1 MFFSFSLF
9 PPGISARCSRSA
21 LPPGFPPGIPSGGAW
36 LAERFRAPPAFGGL
50 SVFAGVSALRPFS
63 AFPSGI
69 SARRLGLRYRLLFP
83 VCVPARHSLRRCLA
97 RGAFPRSAC
106 LWGLVRFCRRFCLAA
121 LLRVSVRHFRP
132 AFGSALPPVIPGLR
146 SRPAFPPAVLGSRSV
161 SALRLP
167 LGACPLLHGLFSA
180 CGYFRIRQKTRLPES
195 GRWLAA
201 LRRLPPGPFFRT
213 GRRLRQRRN
222 PRRTGCKVTY
232 NSLIIAAFTIY
243 SQFLQQRLRSP

>member
-36 LAERFRAPPAFGGL
+36 LAERFRAPSAFGGL

-63 AFPSGI
+63 AFPSAFPPGVWVALPPVI
-69 SARRLGLRYRLLFP
+69 PGLRSARHFLRQG
-83 VCVPARHSLRRCLA
+83 LA

-106 LWGLVRFCRRFCLAA
+106 LWGLVRFCRLVFCMR
-121 LLRVSVRHFRP
+121 LLPHT
-132 AFGSALPPVIPGLR
+132 A
-146 SRPAFPPAVLGSRSV
+146 
-161 SALRLP
+161 
-167 LGACPLLHGLFSA
+167 
-180 CGYFRIRQKTRLPES
+180 KTRLPES

-213 GRRLRQRRN
+213 GRRLRQLAESA
-222 PRRTGCKVTY
+222 PYG
-232 NSLIIAAFTIY
+232 
-243 SQFLQQRLRSP
+243 LQSYI

>member
-1 MFFSFSLF
+1 MFFRF
-9 PPGISARCSRSA
+9 RCSRRV
-21 LPPGFPPGIPSGGAW
+21 FPPVVPGLRFRPAFSSGGAW
-36 LAERFRAPPAFGGL
+36 LAERFRAPSAFGGL

-83 VCVPARHSLRRCLA
+83 VCVP
-97 RGAFPRSAC
+97 
-106 LWGLVRFCRRFCLAA
+106 
-121 LLRVSVRHFRP
+121 VRHFRP

-146 SRPAFPPAVLGSRSV
+146 SRPAFPSGPGLVRGAFPRS
-161 SALRLP
+161 ACLC
-167 LGACPLLHGLFSA
+167 GACPLLHGLFSA

>member
-36 LAERFRAPPAFGGL
+36 LAERFRAPSAFGGL

-83 VCVPARHSLRRCLA
+83 VCVPARHFLRRGLA

-106 LWGLVRFCRRFCLAA
+106 LWGLVRFCTACFLHAVTSAYGKKRACRNPDVGLQRCGACRRDRSFE
-121 LLRVSVRHFRP
+121 P
-132 AFGSALPPVIPGLR
+132 AGG
-146 SRPAFPPAVLGSRSV
+146 SV
-161 SALRLP
+161 SGGIRAVR
-167 LGACPLLHGLFSA
+167 AAKLH
-180 CGYFRIRQKTRLPES
+180 
-195 GRWLAA
+195 
-201 LRRLPPGPFFRT
+201 
-213 GRRLRQRRN
+213 
-222 PRRTGCKVTY
+222 
-232 NSLIIAAFTIY
+232 II
-243 SQFLQQRLRSP
+243 P

>member
-1 MFFSFSLF
+1 MFFSFLLF

-21 LPPGFPPGIPSGGAW
+21 FPPGVSARISARHFPPAFSSGGAW
-36 LAERFRAPPAFGGL
+36 IAERFRAPSAFGGL

-63 AFPSGI
+63 AFPSGT
-69 SARRLGLRYRLLFP
+69 SARRLGLRYPLLFP
-83 VCVPARHSLRRCLA
+83 VCVPARH
-97 RGAFPRSAC
+97 
-106 LWGLVRFCRRFCLAA
+106 
-121 LLRVSVRHFRP
+121 
-132 AFGSALPPVIPGLR
+132 
-146 SRPAFPPAVLGSRSV
+146 FPPAGLGSRSV

>member
-36 LAERFRAPPAFGGL
+36 LAERFRAPSAFGGL

-83 VCVPARHSLRRCLA
+83 VCVPARH
-97 RGAFPRSAC
+97 
-106 LWGLVRFCRRFCLAA
+106 
-121 LLRVSVRHFRP
+121 
-132 AFGSALPPVIPGLR
+132 
-146 SRPAFPPAVLGSRSV
+146 FPPAGLGSRSV

-167 LGACPLLHGLFSA
+167 LGVVRFCTACFLHAVTSA
-180 CGYFRIRQKTRLPES
+180 YGKKRAC
-195 GRWLAA
+195 
-201 LRRLPPGPFFRT
+201 
-213 GRRLRQRRN
+213 RN
-222 PRRTGCKVTY
+222 PDVGLQRCGACRRDRSFEPAGGSVSGGIRAVRAAK
-232 NSLIIAAFTIY
+232 LHII
-243 SQFLQQRLRSP
+243 P

>member
-36 LAERFRAPPAFGGL
+36 LAERFRAPSAFGGL

-83 VCVPARHSLRRCLA
+83 VCVPARH
-97 RGAFPRSAC
+97 
-106 LWGLVRFCRRFCLAA
+106 
-121 LLRVSVRHFRP
+121 
-132 AFGSALPPVIPGLR
+132 
-146 SRPAFPPAVLGSRSV
+146 FPPAGLGSRSV

-213 GRRLRQRRN
+213 AGGSVSGGIRAVRAAKLH
-222 PRRTGCKVTY
+222 
-232 NSLIIAAFTIY
+232 II
-243 SQFLQQRLRSP
+243 P

>member
-21 LPPGFPPGIPSGGAW
+21 FPPG
-36 LAERFRAPPAFGGL
+36 
-50 SVFAGVSALRPFS
+50 VS
-63 AFPSGI
+63 
-69 SARRLGLRYRLLFP
+69 
-83 VCVPARHSLRRCLA
+83 ARHSLRRCLA
-97 RGAFPRSAC
+97 RGTFPRSVC

-146 SRPAFPPAVLGSRSV
+146 SRPAFPSG
-161 SALRLP
+161 
-167 LGACPLLHGLFSA
+167 GA
-180 CGYFRIRQKTRLPES
+180 
-195 GRWLAA
+195 WLAERFRA
-201 LRRLPPGPFFRT
+201 PPAFGGLSASARLVFCMRLLPHTAKNAPA

>member
-36 LAERFRAPPAFGGL
+36 LAERFRAPSAFGGL

-83 VCVPARHSLRRCLA
+83 VCVPARH
-97 RGAFPRSAC
+97 
-106 LWGLVRFCRRFCLAA
+106 
-121 LLRVSVRHFRP
+121 
-132 AFGSALPPVIPGLR
+132 
-146 SRPAFPPAVLGSRSV
+146 FPPAGLGSRSV
-161 SALRLP
+161 SALLP

>member
-36 LAERFRAPPAFGGL
+36 LAERFRAPSAFGGL

-83 VCVPARHSLRRCLA
+83 VCVPARH
-97 RGAFPRSAC
+97 
-106 LWGLVRFCRRFCLAA
+106 
-121 LLRVSVRHFRP
+121 
-132 AFGSALPPVIPGLR
+132 
-146 SRPAFPPAVLGSRSV
+146 FPPAGLGSRSV

-201 LRRLPPGPFFRT
+201 LRRLPPGPFLRT

>member
-36 LAERFRAPPAFGGL
+36 LAERFRAPSAFGGL
-50 SVFAGVSALRPFS
+50 SVFAGVSAL
-63 AFPSGI
+63 
-69 SARRLGLRYRLLFP
+69 RLGLRYRLLFP
-83 VCVPARHSLRRCLA
+83 VCVPARH
-97 RGAFPRSAC
+97 
-106 LWGLVRFCRRFCLAA
+106 
-121 LLRVSVRHFRP
+121 
-132 AFGSALPPVIPGLR
+132 
-146 SRPAFPPAVLGSRSV
+146 FPPAGLGSRSV

>member
-21 LPPGFPPGIPSGGAW
+21 FPPGVSARISARISARHFPPAFPSGGAW
-36 LAERFRAPPAFGGL
+36 LAERFRAPSAFGGL

-83 VCVPARHSLRRCLA
+83 VCVPARH
-97 RGAFPRSAC
+97 
-106 LWGLVRFCRRFCLAA
+106 
-121 LLRVSVRHFRP
+121 
-132 AFGSALPPVIPGLR
+132 
-146 SRPAFPPAVLGSRSV
+146 FPPAGLGSRSV

-167 LGACPLLHGLFSA
+167 LRGLSVSACLFSA

>member
-36 LAERFRAPPAFGGL
+36 LAERFRAPSAFGGL

-83 VCVPARHSLRRCLA
+83 VCVPARH
-97 RGAFPRSAC
+97 
-106 LWGLVRFCRRFCLAA
+106 
-121 LLRVSVRHFRP
+121 
-132 AFGSALPPVIPGLR
+132 
-146 SRPAFPPAVLGSRSV
+146 FPPAGLGSRSV

-180 CGYFRIRQKTRLPES
+180 CGYFRIRQKNAPAGIRTLACSAAAPAAGTVLSNRPAAPSAAES
-195 GRWLAA
+195 APYG
-201 LRRLPPGPFFRT
+201 
-213 GRRLRQRRN
+213 
-222 PRRTGCKVTY
+222 
-232 NSLIIAAFTIY
+232 
-243 SQFLQQRLRSP
+243 LQSYI

>member
-36 LAERFRAPPAFGGL
+36 LAERFRAPSAFGGL

-83 VCVPARHSLRRCLA
+83 VCVPARH
-97 RGAFPRSAC
+97 
-106 LWGLVRFCRRFCLAA
+106 
-121 LLRVSVRHFRP
+121 
-132 AFGSALPPVIPGLR
+132 
-146 SRPAFPPAVLGSRSV
+146 FPPAGLGSRSV

-167 LGACPLLHGLFSA
+167 LGACPFLPACFLHAVTSA
-180 CGYFRIRQKTRLPES
+180 YGKKRAC
-195 GRWLAA
+195 
-201 LRRLPPGPFFRT
+201 
-213 GRRLRQRRN
+213 RN
-222 PRRTGCKVTY
+222 PDVGLQRCGACRRDRSFEPAGGSVSGGIRAVRAAK
-232 NSLIIAAFTIY
+232 LHII
-243 SQFLQQRLRSP
+243 P